1 MGNEVLSYC
10 IEKEEMKEKLKK
22 LYKNLLAILIGC
34 VIAFVL
40 IELILRIFQPFDF
53 RVKGSE
59 IVLAA
64 NQDFVMA
71 NDFIPKLDDTIFHS
85 KNSLGFRGEEPPKN
99 WDKATTVITIGGS
112 TTECYYLS
120 DDKTWQAEMNR
131 QLSRKLP
138 DFWINNAGLDGHST
152 FGHEVLLRDYIVKLK
167 PDYALFLVGI
177 NDVATAD
184 FESFDRLAMKKIN
197 TKSVGGFFKSL
208 ANYSETI
215 GLAFNFYRY
224 YIAYKK
230 GLVHNNIE
238 IETLQIVEIDSI
250 KQQEILIKHQT
261 EFLNK
266 FQNRVENLV
275 KICQKNGIQPI
286 LITQPQ
292 IIGDTIDPTTG
303 TDLGK
308 IEYQDINGSA
318 GWAILE
324 LYNDITRK
332 VAKNQ
337 NIQLIDLAELMPKDS
352 QYFYDFTHYT
362 NKGAVVVGQIIAEE
376 FYQNQEK

>member
-1 MGNEVLSYC
+1 MD
-10 IEKEEMKEKLKK
+10 KLKK
-22 LYKNLLAILIGC
+22 IYKNLLAIFIGC

-40 IELILRIFQPFDF
+40 LELILRIFQPFDF

-64 NQDFVMA
+64 NQEFMMA
-71 NDFIPKLDDTIFHS
+71 NDFIPKLDDTIFHT
-85 KNSLGFRGEEPPKN
+85 KNSLGFRGEEPPED
-99 WDKATTVITIGGS
+99 WDKATTMITIGGS

-131 QLSRKLP
+131 QLKNTIP

-152 FGHEVLLRDYIVKLK
+152 FGHDVLVRDYIVKLK

-215 GLAFNFYRY
+215 GLVFNFYRY

-230 GLVHNNIE
+230 GLVHSNIE
-238 IETLQIVEIDSI
+238 FDKLKRVGVNAI
-250 KQQEILIKHQT
+250 KRQEILEKHKT
-261 EFLNK
+261 EFLTNYQK
-266 FQNRVENLV
+266 RLERLV
-275 KICQKNGIQPI
+275 KTCKENQIKPI

-292 IIGDTIDPTTG
+292 IIGDTIDINTG
-303 TDLGK
+303 TDLSN
-308 IEYQDINGSA
+308 IEYQDINGST

-324 LYNDITRK
+324 LYNDVTRQ
-332 VAKNQ
+332 VANNQ
-337 NIQLIDLAELMPKDS
+337 QIQLIDLANEMPKNS
-352 QYFYDFTHYT
+352 RYYYDYTHYT
-362 NKGAVVVGQIIAEE
+362 NEGAAKVGKIIATE
-376 FYQNQEK
+376 FMRK